1 MAVELEKKN
10 EQEKNEILLKK
21 YLKNK
26 VEQLNNKTHWQHL
39 QDN

>member
-1 MAVELEKKN
+1 MANELKKKN

-26 VEQLNNKTHWQHL
+26 VEQFNNKTHWQHL